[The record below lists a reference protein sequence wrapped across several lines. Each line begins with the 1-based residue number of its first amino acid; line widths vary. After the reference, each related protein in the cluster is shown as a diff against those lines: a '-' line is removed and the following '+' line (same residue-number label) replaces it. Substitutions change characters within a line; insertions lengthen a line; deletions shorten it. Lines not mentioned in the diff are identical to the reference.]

1 MLRALRRVANL
12 TLLEQAILLQF
23 IAFSLCLKVALSVV
37 SLPRLVS
44 FLSGTRSHRVRKLV
58 VFLQEDSEPAQLF
71 PLIDLAT
78 RVSHGVGRCLPRS
91 LLLFWLLH
99 ANHRSVSVCLGVC
112 KSLTALEAHAWV
124 EQDGVVL
131 GETVSFIERFT
142 PVLRLP
148 A

>member
-1 MLRALRRVANL
+1 MLRALRRVADL
-12 TLLEQAILLQF
+12 TLLEQATLLQF
-23 IAFSLCLKVALSVV
+23 IALSLCMKVALFII

-44 FLSGTRSHRVRKLV
+44 FLSGTRSNRVRKLV
-58 VFLQEDSEPAQLF
+58 VFLPAHSEPAQLF

-99 ANHRSVSVCLGVC
+99 ANHRSVSVCLGVS

-131 GETVSFIERFT
+131 GETVSFIERYA
-142 PVLRLP
+142 PILRLP
-148 A
+148 T

>member
-1 MLRALRRVANL
+1 MLRALRRVADL

-23 IAFSLCLKVALSVV
+23 IACSLCLKVALSVV

-44 FLSGTRSHRVRKLV
+44 FLSGTRSHRVRKFV
-58 VFLQEDSEPAQLF
+58 VFLHEDFEPAQLF

-78 RVSHGVGRCLPRS
+78 RASHGVGRCLPRS

-99 ANHRSVSVCLGVC
+99 ANHRSVSVCLGVS
-112 KSLTALEAHAWV
+112 KRLTALEAHAWV

-131 GETVSFIERFT
+131 GDTVSLIDRYT
-142 PVLRLP
+142 LVLRLP
-148 A
+148 V